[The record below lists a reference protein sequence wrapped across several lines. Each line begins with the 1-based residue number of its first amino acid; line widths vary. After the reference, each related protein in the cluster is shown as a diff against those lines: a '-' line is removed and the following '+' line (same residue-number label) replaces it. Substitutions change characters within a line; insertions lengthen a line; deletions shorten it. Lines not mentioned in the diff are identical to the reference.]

1 MAELNKL
8 LILEESVL
16 LGMIGNPTFVQE
28 FPFMAGADG
37 VITAKPSGCG
47 RCSQKAG
54 RRIQAINGIKQ
65 SIVSMSIEKKQKL
78 KQMVNADKVRVLIS
92 AGGKVTAYTF

>member
-16 LGMIGNPTFVQE
+16 LGMIGNPSFVQE
-28 FPFMAGADG
+28 FPFLAGSES
-37 VITAKPSGCG
+37 VIKAKSSGCG

-65 SIVSMSIEKKQKL
+65 SIVSMSVEKKQKL
-78 KQMVNADKVRVLIS
+78 KQMLNSEKVRILIS
-92 AGGKVTAYTF
+92 AGGKVTAHTF